1 MLMFAYGSNLNME
14 QMERRC
20 PNAFPLA
27 RMRLRG
33 RRLVFRS
40 VADCIAEPGAVCHGG
55 IWVITPECEEVLDR
69 YEGVRNGMYRKEY
82 VPISAFPEHGERM
95 LIYVMNSTGIMPPPA
110 SYLAG
115 IKQGYEDFGL
125 SKAAH
130 RALRD
135 AVEESYDEKAPSHVE
150 RARYR
155 RTGRPQ
161 LAKRPSDAG
170 HAGDRNR
177 NHAS

>member
-20 PNAFPLA
+20 PNAVPLA
-27 RMRLRG
+27 RMKLRG
-33 RRLVFRS
+33 RRLVFRG
-40 VADCIAEPGAVCHGG
+40 VADCIAEAGAVCHGG
-55 IWVITPECEEVLDR
+55 IWAITSECEKELDL
-69 YEGVRNGMYRKEY
+69 YEGVRGGLYRKEY
-82 VPISAFPEHGERM
+82 VPINAFPEHGSEM
-95 LIYVMNSTGIMPPPA
+95 LIYVMNSTGIFPPSA
-110 SYLAG
+110 YYLNV

-135 AVEESYDEKAPSHVE
+135 AVAESYDDKAPSHVE